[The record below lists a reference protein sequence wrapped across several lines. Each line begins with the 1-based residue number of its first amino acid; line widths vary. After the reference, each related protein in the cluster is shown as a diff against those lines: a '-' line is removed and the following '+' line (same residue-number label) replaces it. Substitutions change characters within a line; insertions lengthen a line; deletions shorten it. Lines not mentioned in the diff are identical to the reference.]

1 MTIDPL
7 WIWIALGA
15 VAVLVIIGLF
25 SRGVRRS
32 KTESLREKFGS
43 EYDHAVKSVG
53 SRSRAEGELLAR
65 EEEAKKFKIRPL
77 TASENEKF
85 RADWNRLEMRFLE
98 RPTTAVVEADELI
111 ADIMRT
117 RGYPMGDFERHAASL
132 SVSHPDVVEHFRAG
146 HSAIDANRDGKT
158 STEELRQAMLHYR
171 ALIDEL
177 LGGKS
182 DDVVRSVPV
191 VHEVRSDARP
201 TASASQSPVRTTPEN
216 SQEDIVQ

>member
-7 WIWIALGA
+7 WIWIALGV
-15 VAVLVIIGLF
+15 VAVLVIIGLI

-32 KTESLREKFGS
+32 RTETLREQFGS
-43 EYDHAVKSVG
+43 EYDHAVRSVG

-65 EEEAKKFKIRPL
+65 AEEAKRFNIRPL
-77 TASENEKF
+77 TAVEQQRF
-85 RADWNRLEMRFLE
+85 RSDWNRLEMRFLE

-132 SVSHPDVVEHFRAG
+132 SVSHPGIVEHFRAG
-146 HSAIDANRDGKT
+146 HSAIDANRDGKS

-177 LGGKS
+177 LGTGS
-182 DDVVRSVPV
+182 DDVASSVPI
-191 VHEVRSDARP
+191 VHEVEPGSGT
-201 TASASQSPVRTTPEN
+201 TASASPSPVRTQPE
-216 SQEDIVQ
+216 SSREDIVQ